1 MNKDWVE
8 GTVGGKSAFFNK
20 DTGEVK
26 MADSPFQ
33 LMDIARRKSAVEYGK
48 RTVIEFGG
56 ITK

>member
-1 MNKDWVE
+1 MNKDWVL
-8 GTVGGKSAFFNK
+8 GTIGGKSAFFNK

-33 LMDIARRKSAVEYGK
+33 LMDIARRKAAVEHGK
-48 RTVIEFGG
+48 RAVREFGG